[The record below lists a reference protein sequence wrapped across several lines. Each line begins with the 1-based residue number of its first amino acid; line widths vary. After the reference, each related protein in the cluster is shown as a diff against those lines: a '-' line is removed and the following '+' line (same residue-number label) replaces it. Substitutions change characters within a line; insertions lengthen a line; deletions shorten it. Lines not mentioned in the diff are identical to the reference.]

1 MTAAAASFL
10 DDLKNAT
17 SYADKAEAALRE
29 DFSARLKALELD
41 RAFAYRR
48 FNLMRAVVD
57 GIAPAESE
65 EIAVANTLGVLR
77 TRLGWHSDSEPRE
90 AVLSSFAPVGR
101 AVFMSFAPPEA
112 EADEVDV
119 MAALRTFEA
128 WYLEKHGTPF
138 WVLFEN
144 YMPETPVVDF

>member
-17 SYADKAEAALRE
+17 SRADAAESALRQ
-29 DFSARLKALELD
+29 DFSARLKSIEQD

-48 FNLMRAVVD
+48 FNLMRAMAE
-57 GIAPAESE
+57 GIAGAESE
-65 EIAVANTLGVLR
+65 EIAVANALGVLR
-77 TRLGWHSDSEPRE
+77 TRLGWHSDSEVRE
-90 AVLSSFAPVGR
+90 AVLANFAPVGR

-112 EADEVDV
+112 EADEPDV
-119 MAALRTFEA
+119 MAVLKTFES
-128 WYLEKHGTPF
+128 WYAEKHGTPF
-138 WVLFEN
+138 WILFEN